1 MADDYSK
8 SLDTEIQE
16 LQVKDKR
23 SDKFIL
29 LCFGMMVFG
38 TIILELIN
46 FIFQIPIIEKAAM
59 YWPVFWI
66 AVCIIAVIKRL
77 KSDKNLRS
85 KMAKKIGIDDILN
98 QYLEVEIFDPERA
111 VDKEIMRAAGMHT
124 LAGGNNYIKG
134 RINGCSIETSYV
146 DISVNDDL
154 GGGQDHWYTG
164 QLSFLKNKCCFSGKL
179 LLVRTGDYSKY
190 GIGRIY
196 YENLVSLPKYSF
208 QPAKSFIDSLKDRDR
223 KQHRILIP
231 DVQLGS
237 QWEVFSSDPEMARRL
252 LDPHTE
258 LYRRLLNSPRLA
270 FVLYSDDNI
279 YFGGKYYFDLTKGTP
294 EEARA
299 NVEEAMDGL
308 IKEGVGTVLSAEY
321 PAEGGSGGI

>member
-23 SDKFIL
+23 SDKFVL
-29 LCFGMMVFG
+29 FCFGMMVLG
-38 TIILELIN
+38 TIILELMN
-46 FIFQIPIIEKAAM
+46 LIFQIPIIEKAAM

-66 AVCIIAVIKRL
+66 AVLIIAVFKWH
-77 KSDKNLRS
+77 KSVKNLRS

-98 QYLEVEIFDPERA
+98 QYLEVETFDPERA
-111 VDKEIMRAAGMHT
+111 VDEEIMKAVDMHT
-124 LAGGNNYIKG
+124 LAVGNNYIKG

-154 GGGQDHWYTG
+154 GGGPNHWYTG
-164 QLSFLKNKCCFSGKL
+164 QLSFLKNKCCFSEKL
-179 LLVRTGDYSKY
+179 LLVRTGDYSEY

-196 YENLVSLPKYSF
+196 YENLVSLPKYRF
-208 QPAKSFIDSLKDRDR
+208 QPSESLIDSFKKREHE
-223 KQHRILIP
+223 QYRILIS

-237 QWEVFSSDPEMARRL
+237 QWEVFSTDPETARRL

-294 EEARA
+294 EEVRA

-321 PAEGGSGGI
+321 PAGGGKGGI

>member
-23 SDKFIL
+23 SDKFVL

-66 AVCIIAVIKRL
+66 AVLIIAVIKRL

-164 QLSFLKNKCCFSGKL
+164 QLSFLKNKCCFSGQL

-196 YENLVSLPKYSF
+196 YENLVSLPKYRF
-208 QPAKSFIDSLKDRDR
+208 QPYGWADQGRRRD
-223 KQHRILIP
+223 
-231 DVQLGS
+231 V
-237 QWEVFSSDPEMARRL
+237 
-252 LDPHTE
+252 
-258 LYRRLLNSPRLA
+258 A
-270 FVLYSDDNI
+270 FRGISR
-279 YFGGKYYFDLTKGTP
+279 GGG
-294 EEARA
+294 
-299 NVEEAMDGL
+299 N
-308 IKEGVGTVLSAEY
+308 
-321 PAEGGSGGI
+321 GGI